1 MKRRNF
7 LWTATVATVARPRV
21 EPPLIVPVHRVMD
34 RRTQCTPEQLRRFW
48 WSIWPEAVRDFN
60 RGGIQLKC
68 SDARGEI
75 RRSPGGRP
83 IFDGLERGVINLV
96 LTDHIPMNWDNGR
109 ALAGATTLHEGYCV
123 CMIAL
128 RYAHGNQLPFLSTNT
143 CVHEMLHALLLDI
156 LVNRP
161 NWLQSGERESRI
173 DWYATL
179 LWLFQD
185 GAAIRRSA
193 EICLNRLRPVA
204 SALFYDRARGGP
216 PAPCE

>member
-1 MKRRNF
+1 
-7 LWTATVATVARPRV
+7 
-21 EPPLIVPVHRVMD
+21 MD
-34 RRTQCTPEQLRRFW
+34 RRTQCTPEELRRFW

-60 RGGIQLKC
+60 RCGIQLKC

-96 LTDHIPMNWDNGR
+96 LTDHIPMDWDNGR
-109 ALAGATTLHEGYCV
+109 ALAGATTLREGYCV

-128 RYAHGNQLPFLSTNT
+128 RYAHGHQVPFLSTNT
-143 CVHEMLHALLLDI
+143 CVHEMLHALLQDI
-156 LVNRP
+156 FVNRP
-161 NWLQSGERESRI
+161 NWLQTGERESRI

-185 GAAIRRSA
+185 GTAIRRSA
-193 EICLNRLRPVA
+193 EICLNRLR
-204 SALFYDRARGGP
+204 SAVTARM
-216 PAPCE
+216 